1 MSQTRFFKAVGL
13 SFVIA
18 LVLVCVAGVLILP
31 QVDLPDFIVRPGQT
45 SVTGQAFTF
54 TAFVSVLKSFANPVG
69 FSQNPHFGID
79 AFGQFDPSEVLSAH
93 SVLAQLCTHRC

>member
-1 MSQTRFFKAVGL
+1 MSQTSFFKAAWL
-13 SFVIA
+13 CFVIA

-45 SVTGQAFTF
+45 SVTGHAFTF
-54 TAFVSVLKSFANPVG
+54 TAFVSVFKFFANPVD
-69 FSQNPHFGID
+69 FSQNLHFGID
-79 AFGQFDPSEVLSAH
+79 TLRQFELSEVLSAH